1 MKKGGSMKLQTL
13 LHKRGREEKQ
23 EQRKMQELYSDILFE
38 KVRRITL
45 LRWEIIA
52 TTDVVEKEA
61 KRSLL
66 KKLVKELDQIEGVK
80 KSIR

>member
-80 KSIR
+80 KRIR

>member
-1 MKKGGSMKLQTL
+1 
-13 LHKRGREEKQ
+13 
-23 EQRKMQELYSDILFE
+23 MQELYSDILFE

-80 KSIR
+80 KRIRWWLWEEQKKKLGFR